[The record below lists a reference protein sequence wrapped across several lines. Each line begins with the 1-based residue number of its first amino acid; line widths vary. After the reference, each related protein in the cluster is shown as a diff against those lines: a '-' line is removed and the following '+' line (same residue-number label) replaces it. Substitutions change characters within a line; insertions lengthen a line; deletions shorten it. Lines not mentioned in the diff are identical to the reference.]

1 MIRNNN
7 GLTMSKK
14 SIDLIEHTG
23 RTPIQTQLE
32 IANKKLA
39 LAKIQY
45 QKILSINSQLS
56 AISSGDILFDKE
68 LNNVLARFVR
78 MYNVQILECNNI
90 VNACTNNIVRGPYLP
105 KYIVEKNIG
114 YQQVIYAYNRIA
126 EVYESALFVVKH
138 LKND

>member
-1 MIRNNN
+1 
-7 GLTMSKK
+7 MSKK
-14 SIDLIEHTG
+14 SIDLIEYTG

-114 YQQVIYAYNRIA
+114 YQQVIYAYNRISA
-126 EVYESALFVVKH
+126 VYESALLVMSGR
-138 LKND
+138 

>member
-14 SIDLIEHTG
+14 SIDLIEYTG

-114 YQQVIYAYNRIA
+114 YQQVIYAYNRISA
-126 EVYESALFVVKH
+126 VYESALLVMSGR
-138 LKND
+138 

>member
-1 MIRNNN
+1 
-7 GLTMSKK
+7 MSKK

>member
-39 LAKIQY
+39 LAKTQY
-45 QKILSINSQLS
+45 RKLLSINAQ
-56 AISSGDILFDKE
+56 ISSMYYDDILFSKE
-68 LNNVLARFVR
+68 LSNILARFVR
-78 MYNVQILECNNI
+78 MYKVQILECKNVI
-90 VNACTNNIVRGPYLP
+90 NACTNNIVRGPYLP